1 MRDRKQ
7 NMPLEKG
14 KLLQPAQKGKLGRG
28 SGERDRRCARR
39 CVTSELYLKIKFLIK
54 MGNSE
59 PPAGSG
65 QAIRRQEHGC
75 LIFKHNV

>member
-7 NMPLEKG
+7 NMPPEKG
-14 KLLQPAQKGKLGRG
+14 KLSQTPVRKAGRE
-28 SGERDRRCARR
+28 SRNCARR

-65 QAIRRQEHGC
+65 QAIRR
-75 LIFKHNV
+75 

>member
-1 MRDRKQ
+1 M
-7 NMPLEKG
+7 
-14 KLLQPAQKGKLGRG
+14 
-28 SGERDRRCARR
+28 
-39 CVTSELYLKIKFLIK
+39 TSELYLKIKFLIK